1 VSITGDAVLE
11 RVRRRFSRQNKECK
25 LTEKKDNALIKF
37 YRETVGELR
46 KVSWPTRE
54 EATNLTMI
62 VIVVLIV
69 TAVFLGAV
77 DWIGGR
83 LLDLALGVA

>member
-1 VSITGDAVLE
+1 
-11 RVRRRFSRQNKECK
+11 VRRRFSRQNKEYK
-25 LTEKKDNALIKF
+25 LADIKKENAIAHF

-62 VIVVLIV
+62 VIVVLV
-69 TAVFLGAV
+69 GMALFLGLI
-77 DWIGGR
+77 DLIGET
-83 LLDLALGVA
+83 LLKLALGV